1 MMIRK
6 LPKGEN
12 TAPYREFLFI
22 RRILYESQQKFKRK
36 IHFFISVGLAVF
48 CLCFFTV
55 SCKTI
60 PQAENKMPLLQNGIY
75 EYSYVR
81 IFTGNSGDESIYRTR
96 QTYSSECAVIVS
108 GFEFYDSVL
117 KYTFMIS
124 EDEKVTCLENETLSV
139 HLGMLIRFCH
149 PEPAAFF
156 SDFHL
161 L

>member
-1 MMIRK
+1 MKVSKNLNEKYI
-6 LPKGEN
+6 
-12 TAPYREFLFI
+12 
-22 RRILYESQQKFKRK
+22 
-36 IHFFISVGLAVF
+36 FFISAGLAVF

-124 EDEKVTCLENETLSV
+124 EDGKVTCLENETLSV